1 MVNYVCNFFD
11 VRCLSLRG
19 LDHIHPPSPTPLKST
34 RDIIF
39 TFTTTQ
45 HGRFK
50 RVVFFSI
57 SYVIIMVIPQTC
69 AQRQDGP
76 LQNVK
81 GAEYHETWTDIESF
95 LYFLLLFI
103 YLLFFNALITHSRRN
118 KLVTQSFRLAARPQT
133 ISIPSATRDNEAALD
148 VFEFCFWSRS
158 HSPTRLRARILNPK
172 THQS

>member
-81 GAEYHETWTDIESF
+81 GAEYHET
-95 LYFLLLFI
+95 
-103 YLLFFNALITHSRRN
+103 
-118 KLVTQSFRLAARPQT
+118 
-133 ISIPSATRDNEAALD
+133 
-148 VFEFCFWSRS
+148 
-158 HSPTRLRARILNPK
+158 
-172 THQS
+172 